1 MKIINNLPKLVNMN
15 EVVNEL
21 INLENTKA
29 PNSHASIDTSY
40 GTGSSDNYGHVKVS
54 DNYKTSDGTASTGVA
69 ASSKAVADAYDE
81 LDSNMIKT
89 AIITGTIITEA
100 HNHSPSGFRGVT
112 PIANFNGYPSNITQI
127 VGFLP
132 IHCYYSDYLGIPF
145 QIDNTIGCI
154 ATIAETFNVKGT
166 LLYI

>member
-1 MKIINNLPKLVNMN
+1 MKIINNLPKITKLDNIEN
-15 EVVNEL
+15 EI
-21 INLENTKA
+21 INKA
-29 PNSHASIDTSY
+29 PINYASDNTSY
-40 GTGSSDNYGHVKVS
+40 GTGSNIKYGHVRVS

-112 PIANFNGYPSNITQI
+112 PIAN
-127 VGFLP
+127 LER
-132 IHCYYSDYLGIPF
+132 YS
-145 QIDNTIGCI
+145 
-154 ATIAETFNVKGT
+154 
-166 LLYI
+166 